1 MLTLMT
7 WNIENLF
14 LPGSPSGPKTQQI
27 YDAKL
32 AGLAAKISAIKPEV
46 IGLQEVGDTSALD
59 ELVTLLGGNWQQE
72 VV

>member
-7 WNIENLF
+7 WNVENLF

-32 AGLAAKISAIKPEV
+32 AGLA
-46 IGLQEVGDTSALD
+46 D
-59 ELVTLLGGNWQQE
+59 EPRDVPNAR
-72 VV
+72 